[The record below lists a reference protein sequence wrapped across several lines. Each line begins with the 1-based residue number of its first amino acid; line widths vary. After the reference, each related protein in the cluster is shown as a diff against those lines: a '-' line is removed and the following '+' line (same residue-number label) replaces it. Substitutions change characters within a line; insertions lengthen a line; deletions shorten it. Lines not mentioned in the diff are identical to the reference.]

1 MRDGTRNTE
10 HGTRM
15 SGRCTGHGASS
26 RESRVPC
33 SEAGFTLL
41 ELLVV
46 MTIIGILASIAI
58 PALRDS
64 PQRAREAALR
74 EDLFTL
80 RSTID
85 SYHGDKGYYPPDLA
99 TLVTDGYMRQI
110 PVDPMTKSRET
121 WVVEFEQIDAGD
133 ESTSAP
139 SSGTETGGPTEPATP
154 GVIDV
159 HSGSE
164 AKGLDGTVYKEW

>member
-1 MRDGTRNTE
+1 MKR
-10 HGTRM
+10 
-15 SGRCTGHGASS
+15 
-26 RESRVPC
+26 
-33 SEAGFTLL
+33 SEQGFTLL

-99 TLVTDGYMRQI
+99 TLVSDGYMRQI
-110 PVDPMTKSRET
+110 PVDPMTKSLDT
-121 WVVEFEQIDAGD
+121 WVVEMEQLEAGD
-133 ESTSAP
+133 ESTSA
-139 SSGTETGGPTEPATP
+139 TP
-154 GVIDV
+154 GGTSATAPPEPTTPGIIDV

-164 AKGLDGTVYKEW
+164 AKALDGSVYKEW

>member
-1 MRDGTRNTE
+1 MKR
-10 HGTRM
+10 
-15 SGRCTGHGASS
+15 
-26 RESRVPC
+26 
-33 SEAGFTLL
+33 SEQGFTLL

-99 TLVTDGYMRQI
+99 TLVSDGYMRQI
-110 PVDPMTKSRET
+110 PVDPMTKSRDT
-121 WVVEFEQIDAGD
+121 WVVEMEQLEAGD
-133 ESTSAP
+133 ESTSA
-139 SSGTETGGPTEPATP
+139 TP
-154 GVIDV
+154 GGTSATAPPEPTTPGIIDV
-159 HSGSE
+159 HSGSD
-164 AKGLDGTVYKEW
+164 AKALDGSVYKEW